1 MCITQNNI
9 THLVSFHDFYHFLQS
24 TFWQIKLSTP
34 LISFY
39 ILYAHILSSP
49 RTLFFPCRATNVVQ
63 PYRKPE
69 FTIRSGRKNSLAARI
84 SRSWEGVAQTN
95 RRFLLS
101 FSFAMPLSTKY
112 VHEGEGRGRMGQE
125 KQRSRTRDDF
135 ARLPDVSPPVW
146 SKGMRLCSL
155 PRGEDLT
162 RGSRDLSLSRRRR
175 RIEAFAH
182 DLSAI
187 LTRWIFIF
195 RHDGINP
202 FPYRYLARRN
212 PGSTLDYKN
221 RGILV
226 LVKIKSLS
234 IETIRSI
241 RDIPFV
247 FRPRVN
253 LFTLD
258 RRIVKYDQDAFD
270 FQDRVCIF
278 QSENSIPV
286 GEGGRGKAKALYDV
300 GGRARVEEEH
310 E

>member
-1 MCITQNNI
+1 
-9 THLVSFHDFYHFLQS
+9 
-24 TFWQIKLSTP
+24 
-34 LISFY
+34 
-39 ILYAHILSSP
+39 
-49 RTLFFPCRATNVVQ
+49 
-63 PYRKPE
+63 
-69 FTIRSGRKNSLAARI
+69 
-84 SRSWEGVAQTN
+84 
-95 RRFLLS
+95 
-101 FSFAMPLSTKY
+101 
-112 VHEGEGRGRMGQE
+112 MGQE